1 MISRQLAKDNGMGV
15 SFIVSAVIHLT
26 VFLLVLWGG
35 GLMAPVKIQE
45 TYYVDVVN
53 LPVADPR
60 SGSPAQKGN
69 DAQPAPAP
77 PKATAPPMALPIPPM
92 PPPKSAKPGQK
103 AQPAKPLKS
112 PANTKDTTS
121 ESSAEFEDRMSKM
134 ERKAE
139 SRQEE
144 ATLARLREKVK
155 NQGSGR
161 AGMPG
166 GVGKQAGSDYLAY
179 LQSRLRD
186 AFHETISYTSKAP
199 EITIRLFIDSDGK
212 LLRKKTERSSGDRA
226 FEISVLRAIDAASEK
241 FPPPPGRKV
250 FEGVFVFK
258 REGISQN
265 RL

>member
-1 MISRQLAKDNGMGV
+1 MISRQLAKDNGMGI

-26 VFLLVLWGG
+26 VFLLVLWRG
-35 GLMAPVKIQE
+35 GLMAPMKIQE

-69 DAQPAPAP
+69 DALPAPAP
-77 PKATAPPMALPIPPM
+77 PKAPTPPMALPVPPM
-92 PPPKSAKPGQK
+92 PQPKPAKPGQK

-112 PANTKDTTS
+112 PAKTKDAAP
-121 ESSAEFEDRMSKM
+121 ESSAEFDERMSKL
-134 ERKAE
+134 ERTADSKQ
-139 SRQEE
+139 QE
-144 ATLARLREKVK
+144 ARMARLQEKVR
-155 NQGSGR
+155 NQGTGR

-179 LQSRLRD
+179 LQSRLKD

-199 EITIRLFIDSDGK
+199 EMTVRIFIDTDGK
-212 LLRKKTERSSGDRA
+212 LSRKKTERSSGDRA
-226 FEISVLRAIDAASEK
+226 FEISVLRAIDTASEK